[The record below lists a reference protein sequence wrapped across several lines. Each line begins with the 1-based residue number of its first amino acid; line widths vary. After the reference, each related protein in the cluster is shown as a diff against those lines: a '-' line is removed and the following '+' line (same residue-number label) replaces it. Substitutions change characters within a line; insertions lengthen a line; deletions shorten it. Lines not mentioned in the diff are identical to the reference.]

1 MTREA
6 KTPTL
11 HAYFRKRIAKII
23 ATMSIFYPKGSIV
36 STLNSK
42 DAAAHIGKSVSWLNK
57 SRMTG
62 TGPVYLK
69 LGGSVR
75 YALGDLNAWL
85 ASNRRTA
92 IYDFANDNRRATAA
106 A

>member
-1 MTREA
+1 M
-6 KTPTL
+6 
-11 HAYFRKRIAKII
+11 
-23 ATMSIFYPKGSIV
+23 
-36 STLNSK
+36 STLDSK
-42 DAAAHIGKSVSWLNK
+42 NAAAHIGKSLSWLNK

-62 TGPVYLK
+62 SGPVYLK

-75 YALGDLNAWL
+75 YAIEDLNAWL

-92 IYDFANDNRRATAA
+92 VYDFANDNARAMAA

>member
-1 MTREA
+1 M
-6 KTPTL
+6 L
-11 HAYFRKRIAKII
+11 F
-23 ATMSIFYPKGSIV
+23 
-36 STLNSK
+36 STK
-42 DAAAHIGKSVSWLNK
+42 DAAAKIGKSESWLNK

-75 YALGDLNAWL
+75 YALPDLDDWL
-85 ASNRRTA
+85 AAQRRTA
-92 IYDFANDNRRATAA
+92 VYTHANDNQRARAA